1 MCTSL
6 TFSSGSGNY
15 FLARTM
21 DFGFQL
27 DGKPIVLPK
36 NHKWQLQLGGEH
48 VIKYGFV
55 GTGRKLDEY
64 FFADGVNEKGVAVAE
79 LYFLNEAKYSN
90 EARKDKINLA
100 PHELIM
106 WILGEIESI
115 EELRIKI
122 NEINLVNA
130 EISLLGTTPP
140 LHFIVTDKTGETV
153 VIETNSGEIE
163 IKENPVGVMTNS
175 PELEW
180 HLKNLNNYLA
190 IQPTNFSNKKIDQYT
205 LKPFGQGSG
214 TFGLPGGFTSPERFA
229 RTVYMRALTEKG
241 TTLGEGLNAIFQ
253 ILNNV
258 TIPKGVNIKD
268 DGAVDFTQYR
278 AIMDVSAQT
287 YYFNPYDS
295 QEVFSVVLT
304 EELLNAKKPT
314 EFDVDESFK
323 IQALN

>member
-6 TFSSGSGNY
+6 TFTANPGNH

-27 DGKPIVLPK
+27 DGKPIVLPRK
-36 NHKWQLQLGGEH
+36 HKWNLQLGGNH
-48 VIKYGFV
+48 VTKYGFV

-64 FFADGVNEKGVAVAE
+64 FFADGVNEKGVAIAE

-90 EARKDKINLA
+90 EAREDKINLA

-115 EELRIKI
+115 KELRIKI

-140 LHFIVTDKTGETV
+140 LHYIVTDQTGETV

-163 IKENPVGVMTNS
+163 LKENPVGVMTNS

-190 IQPTNFSNKKIDQYT
+190 IQPTNFSSKKIEQFT

-241 TTLGEGLNAIFQ
+241 ESVEEGINAIFQ

-268 DGAVDFTQYR
+268 DGAIDFTQYR
-278 AIMDVSAQT
+278 AIMDVDALT

-295 QEVFSVVLT
+295 QNVSSVVLDDKV
-304 EELLNAKKPT
+304 LNAKKPI
-314 EFDVDESFK
+314 EFEVDQHFK
-323 IQALN
+323 AEALN